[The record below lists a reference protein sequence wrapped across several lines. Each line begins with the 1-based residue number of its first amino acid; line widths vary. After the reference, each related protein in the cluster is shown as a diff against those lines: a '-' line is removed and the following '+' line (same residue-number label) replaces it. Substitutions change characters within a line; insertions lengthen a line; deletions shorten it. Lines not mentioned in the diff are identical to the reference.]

1 MKFSSYLFL
10 KGFKNPILHSYLV
23 VKGWKPELKI
33 RRAVMQNKSEQTK
46 ITDRKLWEYSQ
57 QLSMLATLLQRK
69 MITQAE
75 YDKIKRR
82 LMRDYKITSDILTWH
97 IP

>member
-1 MKFSSYLFL
+1 
-10 KGFKNPILHSYLV
+10 
-23 VKGWKPELKI
+23 
-33 RRAVMQNKSEQTK
+33 MQNKSEQTK

-57 QLSMLATLLQRK
+57 QLFMLATLLQRK

>member
-1 MKFSSYLFL
+1 
-10 KGFKNPILHSYLV
+10 
-23 VKGWKPELKI
+23 
-33 RRAVMQNKSEQTK
+33 MQNKSEQTK

-82 LMRDYKITSDILTWH
+82 LMRDYKIMSDILT
-97 IP
+97 

>member
-1 MKFSSYLFL
+1 
-10 KGFKNPILHSYLV
+10 
-23 VKGWKPELKI
+23 
-33 RRAVMQNKSEQTK
+33 MQNKSEQTK
-46 ITDRKLWEYSQ
+46 IFDRKLWEYSQ

-82 LMRDYKITSDILTWH
+82 LMRDYKITSDILT
-97 IP
+97 

>member
-1 MKFSSYLFL
+1 
-10 KGFKNPILHSYLV
+10 
-23 VKGWKPELKI
+23 
-33 RRAVMQNKSEQTK
+33 MQNKSEQTK

-82 LMRDYKITSDILTWH
+82 LMCDYKITSDILT
-97 IP
+97 

>member
-1 MKFSSYLFL
+1 M

-23 VKGWKPELKI
+23 VKGRKPESKT

-82 LMRDYKITSDILTWH
+82 LMRDYKITSDILT
-97 IP
+97 

>member
-1 MKFSSYLFL
+1 MK
-10 KGFKNPILHSYLV
+10 GKNVFTEDEDLRLESLIEQKQGKS
-23 VKGWKPELKI
+23 
-33 RRAVMQNKSEQTK
+33 KSEQTK

-82 LMRDYKITSDILTWH
+82 LMRDYKITSDILT
-97 IP
+97 

>member
-1 MKFSSYLFL
+1 
-10 KGFKNPILHSYLV
+10 
-23 VKGWKPELKI
+23 
-33 RRAVMQNKSEQTK
+33 MQNKSEQTK

-57 QLSMLATLLQRK
+57 QLSMLAKLLQRK

>member
-1 MKFSSYLFL
+1 
-10 KGFKNPILHSYLV
+10 
-23 VKGWKPELKI
+23 
-33 RRAVMQNKSEQTK
+33 MQNKSEQTK
-46 ITDRKLWEYSQ
+46 IADRKLWEYSQ

-82 LMRDYKITSDILTWH
+82 LMRDYKITSDILT
-97 IP
+97 

>member
-1 MKFSSYLFL
+1 
-10 KGFKNPILHSYLV
+10 
-23 VKGWKPELKI
+23 
-33 RRAVMQNKSEQTK
+33 MQNKSEQTK

-69 MITQAE
+69 MITQTE

>member
-1 MKFSSYLFL
+1 M
-10 KGFKNPILHSYLV
+10 I
-23 VKGWKPELKI
+23 E
-33 RRAVMQNKSEQTK
+33 RQENKSEEMK

-69 MITQAE
+69 MITQVE

-82 LMRDYKITSDILTWH
+82 LMRDYKITSDILT
-97 IP
+97 

>member
-1 MKFSSYLFL
+1 
-10 KGFKNPILHSYLV
+10 
-23 VKGWKPELKI
+23 
-33 RRAVMQNKSEQTK
+33 MQNKSEQTK

-69 MITQAE
+69 MITQVE

-82 LMRDYKITSDILTWH
+82 LMRDYKITSDILA
-97 IP
+97 

>member
-1 MKFSSYLFL
+1 
-10 KGFKNPILHSYLV
+10 
-23 VKGWKPELKI
+23 
-33 RRAVMQNKSEQTK
+33 MQNKSEQTK

-57 QLSMLATLLQRK
+57 QLSMLAMLLQRK

-82 LMRDYKITSDILTWH
+82 LMRDYKITSDILT
-97 IP
+97 

>member
-1 MKFSSYLFL
+1 
-10 KGFKNPILHSYLV
+10 
-23 VKGWKPELKI
+23 
-33 RRAVMQNKSEQTK
+33 MQNKSEQTK

-57 QLSMLATLLQRK
+57 QLSMLATLLQKK

-75 YDKIKRR
+75 YEKIKRQ

>member
-1 MKFSSYLFL
+1 
-10 KGFKNPILHSYLV
+10 
-23 VKGWKPELKI
+23 
-33 RRAVMQNKSEQTK
+33 MQNKSEQTK
-46 ITDRKLWEYSQ
+46 ITDRKLWENSQ

-82 LMRDYKITSDILTWH
+82 LMRDYKITSDILT
-97 IP
+97 

>member
-1 MKFSSYLFL
+1 
-10 KGFKNPILHSYLV
+10 
-23 VKGWKPELKI
+23 
-33 RRAVMQNKSEQTK
+33 MQNKSEEMK

-69 MITQAE
+69 MITQVE

-82 LMRDYKITSDILTWH
+82 LMRDYKITSDILT
-97 IP
+97 

>member
-1 MKFSSYLFL
+1 
-10 KGFKNPILHSYLV
+10 
-23 VKGWKPELKI
+23 
-33 RRAVMQNKSEQTK
+33 MQNKSEEMK

-69 MITQAE
+69 MITQTE

-82 LMRDYKITSDILTWH
+82 LMRDYKITSDILT
-97 IP
+97 

>member
-1 MKFSSYLFL
+1 
-10 KGFKNPILHSYLV
+10 
-23 VKGWKPELKI
+23 
-33 RRAVMQNKSEQTK
+33 MQNKSEQTK

>member
-1 MKFSSYLFL
+1 
-10 KGFKNPILHSYLV
+10 
-23 VKGWKPELKI
+23 
-33 RRAVMQNKSEQTK
+33 MQDKSEQTK

-75 YDKIKRR
+75 YDKIKRL
-82 LMRDYKITSDILTWH
+82 LMRDYKITSDILT
-97 IP
+97 

>member
-1 MKFSSYLFL
+1 
-10 KGFKNPILHSYLV
+10 
-23 VKGWKPELKI
+23 
-33 RRAVMQNKSEQTK
+33 MQNKSEQTK

-82 LMRDYKITSDILTWH
+82 LMHDYKITSDILT
-97 IP
+97 

>member
-1 MKFSSYLFL
+1 
-10 KGFKNPILHSYLV
+10 
-23 VKGWKPELKI
+23 
-33 RRAVMQNKSEQTK
+33 MQNKSEQMK

-57 QLSMLATLLQRK
+57 QLSMLATLLQKK

-82 LMRDYKITSDILTWH
+82 LMRDYKITSDILT
-97 IP
+97 

>member
-1 MKFSSYLFL
+1 
-10 KGFKNPILHSYLV
+10 
-23 VKGWKPELKI
+23 
-33 RRAVMQNKSEQTK
+33 MQNKSEQTK

-69 MITQAE
+69 MITQTE

-82 LMRDYKITSDILTWH
+82 LMRDYKITSDILT
-97 IP
+97 

>member
-1 MKFSSYLFL
+1 M

-23 VKGWKPELKI
+23 VKGWTPESKI

>member
-1 MKFSSYLFL
+1 
-10 KGFKNPILHSYLV
+10 
-23 VKGWKPELKI
+23 
-33 RRAVMQNKSEQTK
+33 MQNKSEQTK

-82 LMRDYKITSDILTWH
+82 LMRDYKITSDILTRH

>member
-1 MKFSSYLFL
+1 
-10 KGFKNPILHSYLV
+10 
-23 VKGWKPELKI
+23 
-33 RRAVMQNKSEQTK
+33 MQNKSEQTK

-57 QLSMLATLLQRK
+57 QFSMLATLLQRK

-82 LMRDYKITSDILTWH
+82 LMRDYKITSDILT
-97 IP
+97 

>member
-1 MKFSSYLFL
+1 
-10 KGFKNPILHSYLV
+10 
-23 VKGWKPELKI
+23 
-33 RRAVMQNKSEQTK
+33 MQDKSEQTK

-75 YDKIKRR
+75 YDNIKRR
-82 LMRDYKITSDILTWH
+82 LMRDYKITSDILT
-97 IP
+97 